1 MHIPPL
7 SLGRINRLIRGQSSN
22 RRNWRA
28 SVGGNYRLAGRAV
41 SDTRRQ
47 LGLFD
52 ATMIVMGGIVGS
64 GIFINP
70 YVVAQHVHTPFLILG
85 VWLMGGVL
93 AMLGAFIWAEL
104 ATRLPGAGGQYMYLR
119 EAYHPSV
126 AFVYGWVLLLV
137 TQTGGMAAVA
147 VTFAHYYR
155 EITGFGG
162 SDGAIAAMALL
173 GLTVVNCF
181 GARAGSNVQ
190 SALMLMKTAAIA
202 AMVVLGVAIGRRQMH
217 PLPLLDQPL
226 SLGLLGAIAAA
237 MTPVAFAYGGWQTS
251 SFVAAEMRD
260 PRRDLSRGL
269 MMGVSGVVL
278 LYLSVNFVCVKV
290 LGPDGLAA
298 TRTPASAVMR
308 AALGDRGAR
317 WIAVGIAVSTLG
329 FLSQGI
335 LTAPRVYYAM
345 ARDGLFFAKRGP
357 AFAAHRSAGGGD
369 RAARRAGHGD
379 RADLAAT
386 SRFSTYEIASGFHF
400 VRLHRRGSLFV
411 FAAAKAAAQR
421 HLSHAGPSLHHRHLR
436 ALLRRH
442 RRQHHLAQSARHVHR
457 AVDSAER
464 HSRIFVLEPPQKKTD
479 RMMQKHSEYMHWAKT
494 QSRARFNLATS
505 GVGSFP
511 LRELPFDCSQLE
523 INGDNS
529 YGYLPLKQAIA
540 ARAGVDPD
548 CVVTR
553 RRHLLRQLP
562 GHGDH
567 ARIRATKC

>member
-1 MHIPPL
+1 
-7 SLGRINRLIRGQSSN
+7 
-22 RRNWRA
+22 
-28 SVGGNYRLAGRAV
+28 
-41 SDTRRQ
+41 
-47 LGLFD
+47 LFD

-85 VWLMGGVL
+85 VWLMGGVI

-119 EAYHPSV
+119 EAYHPMV

-155 EITGFGG
+155 EISGFGG

-173 GLTVVNCF
+173 GLTIINCF

-190 SALMLMKTAAIA
+190 SALMLTKTLAIA
-202 AMVVLGVAIGRRQMH
+202 AMVVLGVAIGGGQLH

-226 SLGLLGAIAAA
+226 SLGLLGAIGAA

-269 MMGVSGVVL
+269 IMGVSGVVL
-278 LYLSVNFVCVKV
+278 LYLSVNFACVKV
-290 LGPDGLAA
+290 LGADGLAA

-308 AALGDRGAR
+308 AALGERGAW

-345 ARDGLFFAKRGP
+345 ARDGLFFQSVGRASQRTGAP
-357 AFAAHRSAGGGD
+357 VVAIVLQGVLATAIALIGRYEQILNFEIGVDFISFAF
-369 RAARRAGHGD
+369 
-379 RADLAAT
+379 T
-386 SRFSTYEIASGFHF
+386 
-400 VRLHRRGSLFV
+400 
-411 FAAAKAAAQR
+411 AAA
-421 HLSHAGPSLHHRHLR
+421 
-436 ALLRRH
+436 
-442 RRQHHLAQSARHVHR
+442 
-457 AVDSAER
+457 
-464 HSRIFVLEPPQKKTD
+464 IFVLRRQGSGEGVYKTPGHPYTTGIFVLSCAAIVASTVWHNPRD
-479 RMMQKHSEYMHWAKT
+479 TFIGQLILLSGIPVYLYWSHRKRSYA
-494 QSRARFNLATS
+494 SRA
-505 GVGSFP
+505 
-511 LRELPFDCSQLE
+511 
-523 INGDNS
+523 
-529 YGYLPLKQAIA
+529 
-540 ARAGVDPD
+540 
-548 CVVTR
+548 
-553 RRHLLRQLP
+553 
-562 GHGDH
+562 
-567 ARIRATKC
+567 